1 MNAIPKPALSDKNV
15 IVQHHEGTAPTVD
28 KDPIYLRSDLGDQMN
43 WACDHP
49 GKIFHVTFLNGR
61 SPFARS
67 TFDNDHPESGAIKPG
82 ATGEY
87 KYSVE
92 IDGHINDPRIIIQP

>member
-1 MNAIPKPALSDKNV
+1 MNAIPKPILSDKSV
-15 IVQHHEGTAPTVD
+15 TVQHREGTAPTVD
-28 KDPIYLRSDLGDQMN
+28 NDPIYLRSDLGDQMN

-49 GKIFHVTFLNGR
+49 GKTFRITFLNDR
-61 SPFARS
+61 SPFART
-67 TFDNDHPESGAIKPG
+67 TFDNQHPDSGPIQPG

-92 IDGHINDPRIIIQP
+92 IDGHINDPKIIIQP